1 MRQGLFVFLTFVCL
15 GVLVSRSTSA
25 EPDTKSSPLL
35 GTWKI
40 TAFQDDGRDKLERLG
55 VRPPKKNKPD
65 EKPKVAKL
73 VFTKD
78 ECYILRG
85 DGRREM
91 ASGLANAGFKSW
103 KIDDS
108 TTPHSIDITG
118 FAGKKNEKTKTYPG
132 IVKLDGKKLTIC
144 YCEQGKRRPT
154 KFESDGANNLF
165 EAELLSRKPE
175 PLPKKISTGKEPT
188 R

>member
-1 MRQGLFVFLTFVCL
+1 MRQGLFVLMAVVCL
-15 GVLVSRSTSA
+15 SVLVPRSSSA
-25 EPDTKSSPLL
+25 ESNKNECQLL

-73 VFTKD
+73 IFTKD

-103 KIDDS
+103 KMDRS
-108 TTPHSIDITG
+108 TTPHAIDITG
-118 FAGKKNEKTKTYPG
+118 FAGKKNEKTTIYLG

-144 YCEQGKRRPT
+144 YCEQGKKRPV

-175 PLPKKISTGKEPT
+175 PLPKKVSTGKEP
-188 R
+188 